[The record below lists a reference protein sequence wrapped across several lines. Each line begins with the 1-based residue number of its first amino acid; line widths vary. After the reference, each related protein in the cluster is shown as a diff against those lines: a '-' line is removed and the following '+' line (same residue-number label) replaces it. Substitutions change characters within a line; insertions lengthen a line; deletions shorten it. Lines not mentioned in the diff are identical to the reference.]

1 MTDAERQKRRYDRKK
16 AGLVLVQE
24 WVPAECEAAVRAA
37 ITVAIAAFSER
48 APPGLILL
56 CPSGGEGNDDQR

>member
-37 ITVAIAAFSER
+37 ITVAIAAFSEP
-48 APPGLILL
+48 APTGVDTAMPERR
-56 CPSGGEGNDDQR
+56 GGE

>member
-48 APPGLILL
+48 APTGVDTAMPERR
-56 CPSGGEGNDDQR
+56 GGE

>member
-24 WVPAECEAAVRAA
+24 WVPAHAEAAVRAA
-37 ITVAIAAFSER
+37 IEQAVKDATVARDAAK
-48 APPGLILL
+48 
-56 CPSGGEGNDDQR
+56 